1 MRLLLP
7 PEAALTPL
15 DKIEKLK
22 QNSLKRLK
30 ILQIMKLKFP
40 DNIDG
45 TESVNK
51 NTQIRNE
58 DKIGRNDKC
67 PCGSGQK
74 YKNCCGKDL

>member
-7 PEAALTPL
+7 PEAALL
-15 DKIEKLK
+15 AFGQNRKLK

>member
-1 MRLLLP
+1 MLFRSFGQNREIETELTKALKNSTNN
-7 PEAALTPL
+7 EAE
-15 DKIEKLK
+15 I
-22 QNSLKRLK
+22 S
-30 ILQIMKLKFP
+30 